1 MTAPDQLAQTD
12 INDRTQVPADA
23 QDASAKFRYE
33 LEAERRHPTNQQ
45 EQQVQPKLVDSASD
59 MIDKNGRYTV
69 QPGESLWSIAR
80 DSLQNAGFDDIDGR
94 MIKHEIK
101 RLIYLNKREHPGL
114 VRNPGSL
121 KEGWELQIIAPE
133 DVADRNERNAKYGD
147 LSGYSRH
154 QTKPNTKSDV
164 AIEKSYDEDSYQPA
178 KVLDKYG
185 CPLDTPWRDAPPD
198 QKTHVFNCEK
208 IRAVSNSTVIA
219 HQGAEVQA
227 QRGSL
232 VLGLPGS
239 RITAL
244 YQSRVASY
252 KAEVDAWKGSEVMDV
267 AP

>member
-1 MTAPDQLAQTD
+1 MTAPEQLDQTTTD
-12 INDRTQVPADA
+12 GNQSYTDST
-23 QDASAKFRYE
+23 DASAKFRYE
-33 LEAERRHPTNQQ
+33 LEAERRNPTLRQ
-45 EQQVQPKLVDSASD
+45 EEPKLVDSASD
-59 MIDKNGRYTV
+59 MIDKNGRYKV
-69 QPGESLWSIAR
+69 QQGESLWSIAR
-80 DSLQNAGFDDIDGR
+80 DSLQNAGFDEIDGR
-94 MIKHEIK
+94 MIKYEIR
-101 RLIYLNKREHPGL
+101 RLIYLNRHEHPSL
-114 VRNPGSL
+114 AHNPGSL
-121 KEGWELQIIAPE
+121 KEGWQLQIIAPE

-147 LSGYSRH
+147 LSGYSQPKREP
-154 QTKPNTKSDV
+154 T
-164 AIEKSYDEDSYQPA
+164 EDTYQPT

-185 CPLDTPWRDAPPD
+185 CPLDTPWQDAAPD
-198 QKTHVFNCEK
+198 KKTHVFNCQK

-252 KAEVDAWKGSEVMDV
+252 KAQVDAWKGSEVMDM

>member
-1 MTAPDQLAQTD
+1 MTAPEQLAQTD
-12 INDRTQVPADA
+12 IDDRNRVPADA

-33 LEAERRHPTNQQ
+33 LEAERRHPTRQQ
-45 EQQVQPKLVDSASD
+45 EQQEQPKLVDSASD

-69 QPGESLWSIAR
+69 QQGESLWSIAR
-80 DSLQNAGFDDIDGR
+80 DSLQNAGFDDIDSR

-101 RLIYLNKREHPGL
+101 RLVYLNKHEHPGL

-121 KEGWELQIIAPE
+121 KEGWQLQIIAPE

-154 QTKPNTKSDV
+154 QAKTS
-164 AIEKSYDEDSYQPA
+164 EDSYEPT
-178 KVLDKYG
+178 KVMDKYG
-185 CPLDTPWRDAPPD
+185 CPLDTPWKDAPPD

-252 KAEVDAWKGSEVMDV
+252 KAEVDAWKGAEVMDV
-267 AP
+267 VP